1 MRSTRFY
8 RFMRFFVVG
17 YVRVVYRVRVVG
29 REHVPRAGRTSS
41 LRPTVRCST
50 SRWPARS
57 RPGASGSWARP
68 RCSGCRCSARSS
80 RARRVP
86 GRARRFRLRPPP
98 GLAAHPRHRRTARRV
113 SGGHPPAGRVIAPLQ
128 AGAAYLAAK
137 ANVPIV
143 PIGIAG
149 AEETFR
155 TRRGLLPGFGRIIV
169 VVGEPIPAPVRE
181 GSVVKRSAV
190 DELSDTLRERLQKL
204 IDEAYS
210 LRQAA
215 AQPQC
220 RTAPRGLRSPFRIR
234 RKATRDMP
242 SQPSCV
248 STSEASMVRSE
259 PNGPPAA

>member
-1 MRSTRFY
+1 MIFY

-17 YVRVVYRVRVVG
+17 YVRVVYRARVVG
-29 REHVPRAGRTSS
+29 REHVPRSGPYIIAPSHRSMLDIPLAGAITTRRIRFMGKAPLFRVPVLGAIFRALGGFPVERDGSDFGPLRDS
-41 LRPTVRCST
+41 LRILGTGEPLVVYPEGTRQ
-50 SRWPARS
+50 R
-57 RPGASGSWARP
+57 
-68 RCSGCRCSARSS
+68 
-80 RARRVP
+80 
-86 GRARRFRLRPPP
+86 
-98 GLAAHPRHRRTARRV
+98 
-113 SGGHPPAGRVIAPLQ
+113 GRVIAPLQ

-169 VVGEPIPAPVRE
+169 VVGEPIPPPVRE

-210 LRQAA
+210 LRSGG
-215 AQPQC
+215 
-220 RTAPRGLRSPFRIR
+220 R
-234 RKATRDMP
+234 
-242 SQPSCV
+242 
-248 STSEASMVRSE
+248 
-259 PNGPPAA
+259 